1 MKKYITINGPTDT
14 KVFGRQKKR
23 PISAKTKTNVLSNAA
38 RIITFLS
45 KKNPLT
51 VDPFWKCD
59 WNL

>member
-45 KKNPLT
+45 KKKT
-51 VDPFWKCD
+51 VDG
-59 WNL
+59 